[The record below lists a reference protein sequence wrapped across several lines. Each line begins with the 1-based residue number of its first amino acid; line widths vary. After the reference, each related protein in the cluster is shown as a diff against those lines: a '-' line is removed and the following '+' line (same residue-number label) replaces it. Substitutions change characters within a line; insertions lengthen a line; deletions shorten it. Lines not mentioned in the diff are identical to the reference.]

1 MTKPQSRSPRSK
13 TGAATAET
21 AIAPLGA
28 QSVTR
33 LSPQPMYAQIKNE
46 LRARIL
52 DGRYT
57 PHERLPSESELI
69 TLFGVSR
76 ITVRQALGDLQREG
90 LLFKI
95 HGKGTYVSKP
105 KTFQELGQL
114 EGFAEAM
121 NKRGFETFN
130 RVIAQRDVDA
140 DNNVAAHL
148 QLSPGTQVTEIRR
161 VRFLNREPI
170 SVDVSYFEN
179 AIGNRLRQ
187 ADLANRDIFALLE
200 NEFGIALGKAE
211 LQIEAMLADETLA
224 GLLQIEEGAPIL
236 RMERLTYS
244 VDGKP
249 IDFEYLYYRGDAFQ
263 YRMRVDRH
271 ADRHP
276 TQVNTDRAGDA
287 E

>member
-1 MTKPQSRSPRSK
+1 MPKSQSRSPDS
-13 TGAATAET
+13 TDVNP
-21 AIAPLGA
+21 IAPLGA

-52 DGRYT
+52 DGRYA

-69 TLFGVSR
+69 ALFGVSR

-121 NKRGFETFN
+121 GKRGFETFN
-130 RVIAQRDVDA
+130 RVIAQRDVEA
-140 DNNVAAHL
+140 DSNVAAHL
-148 QLSPGTQVTEIRR
+148 QLAPNTQVTEIRR

-170 SVDVSYFEN
+170 SVDVSYFER

-200 NEFGIALGKAE
+200 NELGIALGKAE
-211 LQIEAMLADETLA
+211 LQIEAMLADDTLA

-236 RMERLTYS
+236 RMERLTFS
-244 VDGKP
+244 ADGKP

-271 ADRHP
+271 HSTANND
-276 TQVNTDRAGDA
+276 TAGDA
-287 E
+287 Q